1 MARKPQSS
9 APSPRLRREGRGG
22 GALPPAGAFDAPTK
36 ASEAQTREEPPS
48 PGAPGRSDLTPKA
61 GKGGSCG
68 EAECDRTQSRCP
80 NVRALPP
87 HVGPGEGRD
96 LSGPALYR
104 LMTWMS
110 PAYPVGA
117 FASSTGIEWAVE
129 AGDIADAET
138 LCRWLAAMISH
149 GSVFC
154 DAAFF
159 AHTHR
164 AARDG
169 EDQVL
174 AAIAEL
180 AAAFIG
186 SKERFLETTA
196 QGQAFLQITRAAW
209 PAAALDRL
217 IAAWDGPLAYP
228 VVVAA
233 ACAGH
238 GIALI
243 PALHAFVHSV
253 VSNLV
258 SAGVRL
264 IPLGQTDGHRVL
276 AALETPIAATAARV
290 LVTAIDDI
298 GAATPRADIAG
309 MRHETQYTRLFRS

>member
-1 MARKPQSS
+1 MSTGMTADSMSKSPLP
-9 APSPRLRREGRGG
+9 PSPFPRNRNRLLPISILHQVPKSGEPDFGRGEGRG
-22 GALPPAGAFDAPTK
+22 
-36 ASEAQTREEPPS
+36 E
-48 PGAPGRSDLTPKA
+48 GAPPQA
-61 GKGGSCG
+61 ENCG
-68 EAECDRTQSRCP
+68 VPA
-80 NVRALPP
+80 A
-87 HVGPGEGRD
+87 
-96 LSGPALYR
+96 ALYR

-117 FASSTGIEWAVE
+117 FSYSGGIEWAVE
-129 AGDIADAET
+129 AGDIRSADT
-138 LCRWLAAMISH
+138 LCRWLTTMIRD

-154 DAAFF
+154 DAAIF
-159 AHTHR
+159 AHAHR
-164 AARDG
+164 AAAGGD
-169 EDQVL
+169 DTAL
-174 AAIAEL
+174 AAVAEL

-209 PAAALDRL
+209 PTPALDRL
-217 IAAWDGPLAYP
+217 TAAWDGPLAYP

-238 GIALI
+238 DIALV
-243 PALHAFVHSV
+243 PALHAFLHGVA
-253 VSNLV
+253 SNLV

-264 IPLGQTDGHRVL
+264 IPLGQTDGQRVL
-276 AALETPIAATAARV
+276 VALEEPVAHTAERA